1 MRKLVFVLF
10 PCVLLACVG
19 DSGPTDGGSTDAGS
33 DTPINTDSGGCTS
46 PQTLCTKGQ
55 QSICTDI
62 ATDDQ
67 NCGSCN
73 NVCVTA
79 TTCKSSKC
87 ACTDTTKTLCGST
100 CLDAQT
106 DPKNCGA
113 CGHVCPNS
121 DCTAGKCDPVVFV
134 TDLPVATNLGGFAAY
149 DAKCQ
154 SLAQTAG
161 LSGTF
166 MAWLTQSTTT
176 ASSPDTRFTKS
187 TRPYVNVNGT
197 VIADSYAALT
207 SGAALKHAIDTSQ
220 SKQVM
225 ASGTLVMTSTN
236 ATGTTQGGDCMGWTG
251 VAPGGAYGDP
261 TTTTLAWS
269 RSFSG
274 TVDCTTVYRIYC
286 FEQ

>member
-1 MRKLVFVLF
+1 MAFLLF
-10 PCVLLACVG
+10 PAMLLACVG
-19 DSGPTDGGSTDAGS
+19 DSPVPDGGTPVDSGS
-33 DTPINTDSGGCTS
+33 DTSTSNDSGGCTS
-46 PQTLCTKGQ
+46 PQTLCTKGP
-55 QSICTDI
+55 QSLCTDI

-73 NVCVTA
+73 NVCPTN

-87 ACTDTTKTLCGST
+87 VCSDTTKTLCGTT

-113 CGHVCPNS
+113 CGHVCPNN
-121 DCTAGKCDPVVFV
+121 DCTAGKCDPIVFV
-134 TDLPVATNLGGFAAY
+134 TNLPVATNLGGFGAY

-166 MAWLTQSTTT
+166 MAWISQSTGN
-176 ASSPDTRFTKS
+176 ASSPSTRFAKS
-187 TRPYVNVNGT
+187 TRPYVLTDGT
-197 VIADSYAALT
+197 VVADSYSALT
-207 SGAALKHAIDTSQ
+207 SGAALKHAINTSE
-220 SKQVM
+220 SKQVF
-225 ASGTLVMTSTN
+225 TQKNFVMTSTN
-236 ATGTTQGGDCMGWTG
+236 SSGNSQGGDCTGWTG
-251 VAPGGAYGDP
+251 VAPGGALGDL

-269 RSFSG
+269 RDFST
-274 TVDCTTVYRIYC
+274 TVDCTSVYQIYC